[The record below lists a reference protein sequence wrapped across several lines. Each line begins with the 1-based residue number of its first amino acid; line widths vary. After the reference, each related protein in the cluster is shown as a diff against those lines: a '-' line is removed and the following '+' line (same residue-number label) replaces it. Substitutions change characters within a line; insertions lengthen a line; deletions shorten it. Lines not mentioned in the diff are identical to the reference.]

1 MDLVAVQCT
10 YLVLH
15 NIHLPNT
22 GSLRGVGVV
31 MIIQFYLIYCN
42 FVFVQKTIF
51 IRIMYGKVGVFIL
64 TLHPPF
70 LDIFKNKV
78 VPCSSAFIIKYQSV
92 IKLSKKSFKYP
103 FWMQMGLEIGF

>member
-1 MDLVAVQCT
+1 M
-10 YLVLH
+10 YIPIVLH

-22 GSLRGVGVV
+22 GSLRGVGVA

-42 FVFVQKTIF
+42 FVFLFKKTIF
-51 IRIMYGKVGVFIL
+51 IRIMYGKVGIFIL

-70 LDIFKNKV
+70 LDIFRNKV

-92 IKLSKKSFKYP
+92 IKLSR
-103 FWMQMGLEIGF
+103 MQMGLEKGF